1 MPCRTLPAAWHRRS
15 TRATSSARCHASKD
29 PSDGEGEEDE
39 EGAAPQALQEA
50 EEEGDDPEVAQ
61 WRLVMPLIQLIVI
74 LIVIGLVLYLVE
86 SLLTIDPQIK
96 QIIRVVL
103 VIAVILW
110 LLSLVGLLPTRIT
123 HALEPWRMLA

>member
-29 PSDGEGEEDE
+29 PSDG

-86 SLLTIDPQIK
+86 SLLPIDPQIK